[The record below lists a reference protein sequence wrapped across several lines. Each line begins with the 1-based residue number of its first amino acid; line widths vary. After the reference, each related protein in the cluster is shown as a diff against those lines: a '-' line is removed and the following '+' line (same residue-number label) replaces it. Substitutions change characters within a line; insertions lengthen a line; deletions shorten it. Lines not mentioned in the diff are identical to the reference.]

1 MTRLVAMR
9 ILTNHS
15 GAEYRKLIFLRIERK
30 HTIQFLGKTVFA
42 AHQFYQ
48 AIHIVLHRPEVLP
61 SIAFA
66 NMRRILIGTE
76 IRDEMSF
83 RISRLHERRSRI
95 IHILIIL
102 GTLEEFIGNIC
113 LTHLLR
119 HLSYAIIIESIFK
132 GTRERPIFRIVSIYY
147 IERHIPI
154 LLIKTDASILVNI
167 RCLYARFECL
177 LRIKV
182 AYTFQVSI
190 NNYRHGMI
198 AYHHIGFA
206 SLEVP
211 HRKASVLLIKGDE
224 RFYHIVGAF
233 WLNICEQ
240 RMSGAECIPQRECT
254 IVYPSVSF
262 MRFLVGSI
270 ITAIYIAING
280 RSYHA
285 MI

>member
-1 MTRLVAMR
+1 
-9 ILTNHS
+9 
-15 GAEYRKLIFLRIERK
+15 
-30 HTIQFLGKTVFA
+30 
-42 AHQFYQ
+42 
-48 AIHIVLHRPEVLP
+48 
-61 SIAFA
+61 
-66 NMRRILIGTE
+66 
-76 IRDEMSF
+76 MSF
-83 RISRLHERRSRI
+83 RISRLHKRRSRI

-147 IERHIPI
+147 IVRHISI
-154 LLIKTDASILVNI
+154 LLIKTDTAILIDIGSLN
-167 RCLYARFECL
+167 ARFECL
-177 LRIKV
+177 LRIKI

-211 HRKASVLLIKGDE
+211 HRQASVLLIKGDE
-224 RFYHIVGAF
+224 RFYHIIGALR
-233 WLNICEQ
+233 LNICEQ